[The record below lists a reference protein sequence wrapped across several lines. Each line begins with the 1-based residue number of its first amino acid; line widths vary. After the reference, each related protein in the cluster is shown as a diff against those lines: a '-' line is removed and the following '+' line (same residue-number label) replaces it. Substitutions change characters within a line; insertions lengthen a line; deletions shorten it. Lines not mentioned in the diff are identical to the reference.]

1 VDVDPTGRKLRLLIL
16 TAKPPFPPVDGGR
29 IAVYEPLRRLA
40 ARGHRITLLTFRSP
54 GQDETSL
61 AQLAP
66 LCRVASVPH
75 DTRTRPLGLIGNL
88 FSPLPYNV
96 AKYHSPRMVQ
106 KLKEVLA
113 SEPFDVAHLEQV
125 HMAGYRAITQGQW
138 GIPTVLRQENIESHL
153 AERYWRTQTG
163 LRRAYARLLAAR
175 LRRYESAACA
185 AVDRCLAITA
195 EDAARLRDLSPRARV
210 VVIPAGVDVEAF
222 RPSPQSEQPDTVVFV
237 GSMDWPPNAD
247 AALWFYQE
255 VLPAIRRAVPA
266 VQFYVVGKD
275 PPPAVRRLAE
285 DGAVHVT
292 GFVED
297 VRDYLAQAAV
307 FVVPLRVGGGMRLKL
322 LQALAMAKPAV
333 STTIGAEGIAVAHG
347 QNILLADSAAAFAQS
362 VVELL
367 RDRGLRARLGE
378 NGRRLVETHYSWEAA
393 TDLLEAAYQEVRR

>member
-1 VDVDPTGRKLRLLIL
+1 MDVDPTGRRLRLLIL
-16 TAKPPFPPVDGGR
+16 TPKPPFPPIDGGR

-40 ARGHRITLLTFRSP
+40 ARGHRITLLTFRPP
-54 GQDETSL
+54 GQDEASL
-61 AQLAP
+61 AQLAA
-66 LCRVASVPH
+66 LCRVESVPH
-75 DTRTRPLGLIGNL
+75 DTRTRPMGLIRNL
-88 FSPLPYNV
+88 FSSLPYNV
-96 AKYHSPRMVQ
+96 AKYCSPLMTQ
-106 KLKEVLA
+106 KLREVLA

-153 AERYWRTQTG
+153 AQRYWRTQTG
-163 LRRAYARLLAAR
+163 LRRVYARLLAAR

-185 AVDRCLAITA
+185 AMDRCLAITA
-195 EDAARLRDLSPRARV
+195 ADAARLRDLSPRARV

-222 RPSPQSEQPDTVVFV
+222 RPSVQAEQPATIVFL

-247 AALWFYQE
+247 AVIWFHQE
-255 VLPAIRRAVPA
+255 VLPAIQRAVPA

-275 PPPAVRRLAE
+275 PPLAIRRLAE

-292 GFVED
+292 GFVGD
-297 VRDYLAQAAV
+297 VRDYLARAAV

-347 QNILLADSAAAFAQS
+347 QHILLADSTAAFAQC
-362 VVELL
+362 VIDLL
-367 RDRGLRARLGE
+367 GDRSLRARLGE
-378 NGRRLVETHYSWEAA
+378 NGRRLVEERYSWEAA
-393 TDLLEAAYQEVRR
+393 TDLLEATYQEVRR